1 MNKNKLTAALKKK
14 AVGAAI
20 AVAIST
26 PALADV
32 TMFGIVDI
40 GVGNDAGDVDLRV
53 DGGEGK
59 TIELPSIWGIKGS
72 EDLGGGLTASFAL
85 ESDLDASTGGTNRGG
100 STLSNNGARFWA
112 RQANI
117 SLSNDMGSL
126 TLGRIYSPALLAIAG
141 VDPRSF
147 FESQSG
153 LVQYVTIAQANDA
166 AATAAMAGGLDPTAS
181 TTNTNMHADV
191 FLGNAIQF
199 KFTPGP
205 LNVGVAYGAGES
217 SDSGAGSN
225 MHIGVTY
232 SAEDLTV
239 MANYVDN
246 KGTSTVN
253 DEIGS
258 NQKQAVGAKY
268 MMGDI
273 KLAGY
278 YIKGEA
284 NGAAGTQVTDNVG
297 LALGLTFM
305 SGSNEFDVS
314 YYNTKNENTGV
325 TDAENDEIILAYRN
339 NLSDR
344 TTLYAKLCSS
354 DRGAN
359 APAGAC
365 GGATNENET
374 YYGVGVFHK
383 F

>member
-1 MNKNKLTAALKKK
+1 
-14 AVGAAI
+14 
-20 AVAIST
+20 
-26 PALADV
+26 
-32 TMFGIVDI
+32 
-40 GVGNDAGDVDLRV
+40 
-53 DGGEGK
+53 
-59 TIELPSIWGIKGS
+59 
-72 EDLGGGLTASFAL
+72 
-85 ESDLDASTGGTNRGG
+85 LDASTGGTNRGG
-100 STLSNNGARFWA
+100 TTLSDNGARFWA

-117 SLSNDMGSL
+117 SLANDMGSL

-166 AATAAMAGGLDPTAS
+166 TANLAFQGTDGNSIMTDATGS

-191 FLGNAIQF
+191 FLGNAVQV
-199 KFTPGP
+199 KFNPGP
-205 LNVGVAYGAGES
+205 LNIGIAYGAGES
-217 SDSGAGSN
+217 SDSSAGSN
-225 MHIGVTY
+225 MHVGVSY
-232 SAEDLTV
+232 STDDLTV
-239 MANYVDN
+239 MANFIDN
-246 KGTSTVN
+246 KGVN
-253 DEIGS
+253 TGNDDIGANKKS
-258 NQKQAVGAKY
+258 AFGAKY

-278 YIKGEA
+278 YIQGEA
-284 NGAAGTQVTDNVG
+284 NGANGQQATDNVG
-297 LALGLTFM
+297 MALGLTFM

-354 DRGAN
+354 DRGQN

-365 GGATNENET
+365 AGASNENET
-374 YYGVGVFHK
+374 YYGFGVFHK